1 MMHHSK
7 SALRWFYKKP
17 FSFIQVLAG
26 ILITAAIISLVYFQ
40 WYAPMRNDFSIKQKS
55 TIELYD
61 SLLRK
66 CNSILYN
73 DTDSSRIVANHALEL
88 IGDESIPHKIN
99 FLNILGA
106 SHHLEVNYKK
116 ALDYYFQALSLA
128 IELQDSLHMAQVH
141 NNIGVLNMEVG
152 NYKDAALNHFIT
164 AKDLFFANN
173 QHRFYAIALNNIG
186 LVFKELKNYEKA
198 RENYYLALDGFDA
211 TGDKNGMAAA
221 LTNLAEVYAN
231 EKEYEQAFVYLDKA
245 IEQSETDNYTFG
257 LCKSHQTAANI
268 YLKQGEYDMAI
279 MNYNKSLSF
288 AEIINHPYHKI
299 YSNLGLART
308 FILQGGQEGAF
319 SYAYESLEAAI
330 DIGHLVLQYESYEV
344 LSTLYEQVGE
354 FEKSLAHY
362 RKHTELKDDMLNKIA
377 LHQIYDLEIKSLN
390 DRARFQELELISKEL
405 TIQQKKNQLIFS
417 IIAFVLAMAGIYFV
431 YLNYR
436 NRQRVKMQEM
446 TIRHNEKKS
455 HASIEAE
462 ILERKRIGQEL
473 HDCLGQMLSVA
484 GMHIG
489 ILQKKKEIP
498 EQHKDKLL
506 AAAMHSVEEA
516 FAEVRNIS
524 HNLAPTLLSEKG
536 LEGALKNLSD
546 QVNQGGRL
554 HMSYETFGLESNMN
568 SLVENTLF
576 RAIQEILNNT
586 IKHSQATALSFYVT
600 QRVNEINLMAE
611 DNGKGF
617 DTADLEHLNGSGLTY
632 MKTRIENLNG
642 SIHIDST
649 PLRGTLINI
658 VLPLNP
664 TVNAKR
670 AYKSIGG

>member
-1 MMHHSK
+1 MMVLGGFLVAAVLILLVLSQ
-7 SALRWFYKKP
+7 WF
-17 FSFIQVLAG
+17 
-26 ILITAAIISLVYFQ
+26 
-40 WYAPMRNDFSIKQKS
+40 APARKDSSMQHNTI
-55 TIELYD
+55 IELYD
-61 SLLRK
+61 SLLTK
-66 CNSILYN
+66 SNSILYS
-73 DTDSSRIVANHALEL
+73 DTDSSRVVAHHALAL
-88 IGDESIPHKIN
+88 IGDEKIPHKIN

-106 SHHLEVNYKK
+106 SYHLEVNYEK
-116 ALDYYFQALSLA
+116 ALDYYFRALSLA
-128 IELQDSLHMAQVH
+128 IELQDSMHMAQVH

-164 AKDLFFANN
+164 AKELFYANN
-173 QHRFYAIALNNIG
+173 QQRFYAIALNNIG
-186 LVFKELKNYEKA
+186 LVFKELRNYDKA
-198 RENYYLALDGFDA
+198 SENYYLALDGFEETADE
-211 TGDKNGMAAA
+211 NGMAAA

-231 EKEYEQAFVYLDKA
+231 AKNYGRAFEYLDKA
-245 IEQSETDNYTFG
+245 IDLSEATNYTYG
-257 LCKSHQTAANI
+257 LCKSYQTKANI
-268 YLKQGEYDMAI
+268 HLKQENFEKAVY
-279 MNYNKSLSF
+279 YYTKSLAF
-288 AEIINHPYHKI
+288 AEMINHPYQKI
-299 YSNLGLART
+299 FSNLGLAKT
-308 FILQGGQEGAF
+308 LIYKGKQDEAFAHAF
-319 SYAYESLEAAI
+319 SSLQEAL
-330 DIGHLVLQYESYEV
+330 DIGHLVLQYESYEI
-344 LSTLYEQVGE
+344 LSTLYEQLGE
-354 FEKSLAHY
+354 YEKSLAHY
-362 RKHTELKDDMLNKIA
+362 RKHTDLKDDVLNKIA

-390 DRARFQELELISKEL
+390 DRARLQELELKSKEL

-446 TIRHNEKKS
+446 TISLNEKKS

-462 ILERKRIGQEL
+462 IMERKRIGQEL

-489 ILQKKKEIP
+489 ILQQKKEIP
-498 EQHKDKLL
+498 QQHKDKLL

-554 HMSYETFGLESNMN
+554 NMSYQTFGLDSNLN

-586 IKHSQATALSFYVT
+586 IKHSKATALSFYVT

-611 DNGKGF
+611 DNGEGF
-617 DTADLEHLNGSGLTY
+617 DTGDLERLHGSGLTY

-642 SIHIDST
+642 SIHIDSST
-649 PLRGTLINI
+649 TRGTLINI

-664 TVNAKR
+664 TINVKR
-670 AYKSIGG
+670 THKRFGG